1 MKVTICGAG
10 RTGHLNAVLFK
21 QRDGVDV
28 SVLTSSAEL
37 ADKWSGGEQVWRVN
51 LPEGGALKGRIDHV
65 GTDPRTA
72 LADADLV
79 VVTQPAQARPALLQ
93 QIAPHLPDS
102 KRVFV
107 GAIPGFCGFDW
118 LAETAFGERENIV
131 IWGMKDVPHTAYNL
145 VAGSEVRM
153 GGAKAQLYAAL
164 HRREAADAKEEL
176 SDLLARLYEA
186 PVGILDDYLEI
197 TLTPGNALMHPA
209 VLYGLVGPGAPWE
222 ALPFEEPIC
231 WWSDCPRTGA
241 EMLEACDAENQALK
255 HAAERRLKVDLGSI
269 KPLRQELIEA
279 YGDQIGDD
287 STMYSLLRT
296 NSAYAGIRAPLVAN
310 PDGPGLVIDRESRAF
325 HEDIA
330 FGQALLL
337 EIAKRLDVPVPAIET
352 TYHWARAYHGNLPQP
367 PLNFVPVTWAEAIG

>member
-21 QRDGVDV
+21 QRDGVEV
-28 SVLTSSAEL
+28 SVLTSSAKL
-37 ADKWSGGEQVWRVN
+37 ADKWSHGEQIWRAH
-51 LPEGGALKGRIDHV
+51 LPEGGVLQAQIDHV
-65 GTDPRTA
+65 GSDPRLA

-79 VVTQPAQARPALLQ
+79 IVTQPAQARAALLR
-93 QIAPHLPDS
+93 QIAPHLPQN
-102 KRVFV
+102 KRIFV

-118 LAETAFGERENIV
+118 LAETAFDGRENV
-131 IWGMKDVPHTAYNL
+131 VVWGMKDVPHTAHDL
-145 VAGSEVRM
+145 VAGSEVRL

-164 HRREAADAKEEL
+164 HRREETAARQEL
-176 SDLLARLYEA
+176 SVLLGRLYDA

-222 ALPFEEPIC
+222 ELPFEEPIC
-231 WWSDCPRTGA
+231 WWSDCPRAGA

-255 HAAERRLKVDLGSI
+255 HAAERRLKVDLASV

-279 YGDQIGDD
+279 YGDQIGDN

-337 EIAKRLDVPVPAIET
+337 EIAKRLNVPVPAIET

-367 PLNFVPVTWAEAIG
+367 RLDFVPVTWAEAIG

>member
-21 QRDGVDV
+21 QRDGVEV
-28 SVLTSSAEL
+28 SVLTSSAQL
-37 ADKWSGGEQVWRVN
+37 AGKWSNGEQSWRATLSDGSV
-51 LPEGGALKGRIDHV
+51 LAGQIDHV
-65 GTDPRTA
+65 GIDASTA
-72 LADADLV
+72 LAGTDLV
-79 VVTQPAQARPALLQ
+79 VVTQPAHARPALLRQ
-93 QIAPHLPDS
+93 VAPHLPDD

-118 LAETAFGERENIV
+118 LAEAAFGGRENV
-131 IWGMKDVPHTAYNL
+131 MIWGMKDVPHTAYNL
-145 VAGSEVRM
+145 IAGSQVRM

-164 HRREAADAKEEL
+164 HRREARAAKEEL
-176 SDLLARLYEA
+176 SDLLGRLYEA
-186 PVGILDDYLEI
+186 PISILEDYLEI

-222 ALPFEEPIC
+222 ERPFDEPIC

-255 HAAERRLKVDLGSI
+255 HAAERRLKVNLASV
-269 KPLRQELIEA
+269 KPLKQELIEA

-337 EIAKRLDVPVPAIET
+337 QMAKRLDVPVPTIET

-367 PLNFVPVTWAEAIG
+367 PLNFVPMKWAEAIG

>member
-21 QRDGVDV
+21 QRDGVEV
-28 SVLTSSAEL
+28 SVLTSSADL
-37 ADKWSGGEQVWRVN
+37 AGKWSDGEQVWRAN
-51 LPEGGALKGRIDHV
+51 LSDGSVLAARIDHV
-65 GTDPRTA
+65 GIDPRAT
-72 LADADLV
+72 LADTDLV
-79 VVTQPAQARPALLQ
+79 VVTQPAQARPALLR
-93 QIAPHLPDS
+93 QIAPHLPEN

-118 LAETAFGERENIV
+118 LAETAFGGRENIV

-164 HRREAADAKEEL
+164 HRREAAAAKEDL
-176 SDLLARLYEA
+176 SDLLGRLYEA
-186 PVGILDDYLEI
+186 PISILDDYLEI

-222 ALPFEEPIC
+222 EHPFDEPIC

-255 HAAERRLKVDLGSI
+255 HAAERRLKVDLASV

-337 EIAKRLDVPVPAIET
+337 EMARRLNVPVPAIET
-352 TYHWARAYHGNLPQP
+352 TYHWARGYHGNLPQP
-367 PLNFVPVTWAEAIG
+367 PLNFVPLKWAEAVG